1 MIFKKSRARDNGCY
15 TVYIE
20 YVREFVRNFV
30 HVLNWDY
37 VKFFELFD

>member
-1 MIFKKSRARDNGCY
+1 MGVILY

-30 HVLNWDY
+30 Y
-37 VKFFELFD
+37 VFKLGYIKFFELFD